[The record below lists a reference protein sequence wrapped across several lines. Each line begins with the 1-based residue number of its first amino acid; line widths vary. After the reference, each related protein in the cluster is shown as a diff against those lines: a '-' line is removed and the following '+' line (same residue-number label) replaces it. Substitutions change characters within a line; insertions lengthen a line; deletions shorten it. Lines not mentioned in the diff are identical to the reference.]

1 MKPCPFGTHRVLEP
15 AGALPQAARK
25 LDNRLP
31 MQANELLIQVET
43 LNVDSASFTQIRE
56 ACGGDKEG
64 IADMILQIVRERGKL
79 QNPVTGSGGML
90 LGRVQAKGPDFPGD
104 VQIGEQIATLVS
116 LSLTPLRIDEI
127 KEIHLDTD
135 QVDIRGEAILF
146 ETGIYASVP
155 RDMDRKLALAALDVA
170 GAPAQ
175 VSKLVNLGD
184 SVLVLGASGK
194 SGVLCCVQARLS
206 AGESGR
212 VVGVCYDE
220 REAEELRA
228 LDACHKII
236 LADARKP
243 MEVYSKSLQANHGR
257 KFDLCVNVV
266 NVPDTEMASIL
277 PVKDSGKVYFFSMA
291 TSFAKAAL
299 GAEGVG
305 SPAAML
311 IGNGYT
317 PGHAQFTLNLL
328 RSHAG
333 LMSLFETRY
342 GGKD

>member
-56 ACGGDKEG
+56 ACGGDKERM
-64 IADMILQIVRERGKL
+64 ADMILQIVRERGKL
-79 QNPVTGSGGML
+79 QNPVTGSGGRL

-104 VQIGEQIATLVS
+104 VQTGEQIATLVS

-175 VSKLVNLGD
+175 VSKLVNL
-184 SVLVLGASGK
+184 
-194 SGVLCCVQARLS
+194 LS
-206 AGESGR
+206 
-212 VVGVCYDE
+212 
-220 REAEELRA
+220 
-228 LDACHKII
+228 
-236 LADARKP
+236 
-243 MEVYSKSLQANHGR
+243 
-257 KFDLCVNVV
+257 
-266 NVPDTEMASIL
+266 
-277 PVKDSGKVYFFSMA
+277 
-291 TSFAKAAL
+291 SFC
-299 GAEGVG
+299 
-305 SPAAML
+305 
-311 IGNGYT
+311 
-317 PGHAQFTLNLL
+317 
-328 RSHAG
+328 
-333 LMSLFETRY
+333 
-342 GGKD
+342 